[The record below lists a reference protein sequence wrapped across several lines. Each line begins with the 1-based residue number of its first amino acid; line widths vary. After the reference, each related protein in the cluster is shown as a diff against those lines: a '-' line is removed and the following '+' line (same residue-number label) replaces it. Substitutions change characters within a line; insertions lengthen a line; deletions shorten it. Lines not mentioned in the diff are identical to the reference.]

1 MNRSG
6 LPWRSRVSGILHVTA
21 PSSSVLD
28 FLLMV
33 QCSCMDSS
41 PHARIPVNRKRG
53 ENSSHLLFRKSL
65 ESSLDCK
72 EIRPVDPKG
81 NQS

>member
-1 MNRSG
+1 MNCSG
-6 LPWRSRVSGILHVTA
+6 LLWRSRISGILHVTA
-21 PSSSVLD
+21 PSSSVCD

-41 PHARIPVNRKRG
+41 PHVCIPVSRKRG

-65 ESSLDCK
+65 ESPLDCK
-72 EIRPVDPKG
+72 EIKPVNPKG
-81 NQS
+81 YQS